1 MIRASAL
8 AAAVTLAAPVWA
20 LAAPLDDAIAL
31 VQRAHPVLQAEHA
44 AYRETS
50 RQRDWSSDIT
60 LGWTQRGTAEGG
72 AAGANAGLRLS
83 IPLFDRSHELRTAE
97 ARSAWMVSRDGVLT
111 GFLASVAELEGVAFE
126 SHEAERLRA
135 FRRDRLEYQ
144 QRQVEEGIVEPDSLW
159 PVAEAVEQA
168 DLDYTERQR
177 RREALRERIAREF
190 GGGQWT
196 TLRDLLA
203 EHVRQMTP

>member
-1 MIRASAL
+1 MIRATAL
-8 AAAVTLAAPVWA
+8 AAAVTLAAPGLA

-31 VQRAHPVLQAEHA
+31 VQRAHPVLQARQAE
-44 AYRETS
+44 YRETT

-72 AAGANAGLRLS
+72 SAGANAGIRVT
-83 IPLFDRSHELRTAE
+83 IPLFDRSHELRSAE
-97 ARSAWMVSRDGVLT
+97 ARSGWILSRDGVLT
-111 GFLASVAELEGVAFE
+111 GFLASVAELESVAFE
-126 SHEAERLRA
+126 LHEAERMRA

-144 QRQVEEGIVEPDSLW
+144 QRQVEEGIAEPETLW
-159 PVAEAVEQA
+159 PVAEAMEQA
-168 DLDYTERQR
+168 DLAYAERHR
-177 RREALRERIAREF
+177 RNEAMREHIAREF

>member
-1 MIRASAL
+1 MIRCAAL
-8 AAAVTLAAPVWA
+8 AAAVTLCAPSAV

-31 VQRAHPVLQAEHA
+31 VQRAHPVLQAQQA
-44 AYRETS
+44 QYRETT

-72 AAGANAGLRLS
+72 AAGPNAGIRVS
-83 IPLFDRSHELRTAE
+83 IPLFDRSHELRSAE
-97 ARSAWMVSRDGVLT
+97 ARSGWMLSRDGVLT
-111 GFLASVAELEGVAFE
+111 GFLASVAELEALMFE
-126 SHEAERLRA
+126 RHEAERMRD

-144 QRQVEEGIVEPDSLW
+144 QRQVEEGIAEPDTLW
-159 PVAEAVEQA
+159 PVAEAMEQA
-168 DLDYTERQR
+168 DLAYAERHR
-177 RREALRERIAREF
+177 RGDALRERIAREF

-203 EHVRQMTP
+203 DHANRMRP

>member
-1 MIRASAL
+1 MIRVTVL
-8 AAAVTLAAPVWA
+8 AAAVTLSAPQVV

-31 VQRAHPVLQAEHA
+31 VQRVHPVLQAQHA
-44 AYRETS
+44 EYRETT

-60 LGWTQRGTAEGG
+60 LGWTERGTAEGG
-72 AAGANAGLRLS
+72 AAGANAGIRVT

-97 ARSAWMVSRDGVLT
+97 ARSTWMASRDGVLT
-111 GFLASVAELEGVAFE
+111 GFLASVAELEAVMLE
-126 SHEAERLRA
+126 LHEAQRMRA

-144 QRQVEEGIVEPDSLW
+144 QRQVEEGIAEPDSLW
-159 PVAEAVEQA
+159 PVAEAMEQA
-168 DLDYTERQR
+168 DLLYAARQR
-177 RREALRERIAREF
+177 RSEAMREHVAREF

-203 EHVRQMTP
+203 DHARQMMP